1 LVYQLSK
8 VQDGAQTEQLISQC
22 SQFIKSSGNLQDI
35 QSRLQNY
42 LANLLS
48 KRSMNIDKNQNRI
61 SDNISNFMEHSLI
74 SEEMGTLNS
83 SVENSPR
90 KDGNGNGRGVN

>member
-1 LVYQLSK
+1 MIKTSSTYQIIMKIDAS
-8 VQDGAQTEQLISQC
+8 
-22 SQFIKSSGNLQDI
+22 
-35 QSRLQNY
+35 
-42 LANLLS
+42 S